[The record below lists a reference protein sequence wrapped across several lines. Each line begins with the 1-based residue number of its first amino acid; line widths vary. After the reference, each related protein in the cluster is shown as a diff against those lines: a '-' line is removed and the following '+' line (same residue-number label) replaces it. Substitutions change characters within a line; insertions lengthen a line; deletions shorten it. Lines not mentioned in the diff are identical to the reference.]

1 MTAKTSQKL
10 ADTLRDA
17 GFEELAKRAEADEF
31 HDFLSDDAMSSITL
45 SNELA
50 RIANDPKRTKRE
62 NTAAQM
68 IRLRHHDGEFDA
80 SIDESD
86 DWAASPEGQEAF
98 NLLIEEKKNE

>member
-10 ADTLRDA
+10 ADALRAA

-45 SNELA
+45 DTELA
-50 RIANDPKRTKRE
+50 KIANDPKRTKRE

-68 IRLRHHDGEFDA
+68 IRLRHHNGEFDA
-80 SIDESD
+80 DMKESD
-86 DWAASPEGQEAF
+86 DWASSSEGQDAF
-98 NLLIEEKKNE
+98 KRLMDDK